1 MGTVKGIRK
10 LIRFIKLSGA
20 FEKDYTEKIEKEKEK
35 ERLERE
41 YLDFLLNS

>member
-20 FEKDYTEKIEKEKEK
+20 FEKDYTEKIEKEREK

-41 YLDFLLNS
+41 GLQYFLTT